1 MYLIDKAR
9 EVAGDISATVHRW
22 HDESKYM
29 SSQTAL
35 ILIIIKSVLFLTAA
49 ALYFSGAGFA
59 SNLALGIYFGF
70 SVVFYVLY
78 FKRKRA

>member
-1 MYLIDKAR
+1 MYLIDKVR
-9 EVAGDISATVHRW
+9 EIAGDTSGTVRRW
-22 HDESKYM
+22 YDESKYM

-70 SVVFYVLY
+70 SVVFYAVY
-78 FKRKRA
+78 FRRKRT